1 MKMRMKRVSGCFP
14 SAERRWMVGSG
25 GGVEAK
31 WTYET
36 AERRR
41 QLIGSLGSNIW
52 LVNDWLLRRSLQ
64 CASRRFTKLHY
75 I

>member
-1 MKMRMKRVSGCFP
+1 MKTRMKRVSGCFP
-14 SAERRWMVGSG
+14 SAERRWMAGSGVGWG

-52 LVNDWLLRRSLQ
+52 LVNDWLL
-64 CASRRFTKLHY
+64 SRRFTKLHY